1 MVQKLHLSACLV
13 VLVFFYKLNF
23 IAMIIIFL
31 PNKHAHMLAE
41 DGHLESQHL
50 QAAKMPNFQYSSFK

>member
-1 MVQKLHLSACLV
+1 MAQKLPLSAYLV
-13 VLVFFYKLNF
+13 VLVFYNLNF

-31 PNKHAHMLAE
+31 PNKHARLLAE

-50 QAAKMPNFQYSSFK
+50 QAAKMTNLQYSSFK